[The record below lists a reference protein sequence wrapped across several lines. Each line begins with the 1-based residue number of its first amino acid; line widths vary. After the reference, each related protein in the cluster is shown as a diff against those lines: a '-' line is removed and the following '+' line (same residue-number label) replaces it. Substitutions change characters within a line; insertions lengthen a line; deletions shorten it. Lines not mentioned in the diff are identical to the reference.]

1 MKNKYKL
8 FKDGFEIRKLRSK
21 NFTELKKIKKII
33 IKNISNNLKFK
44 GKLRLEKLHN
54 VNIDNFNQFRLDT
67 IKNINQI
74 KNIKKKLF
82 ETLKEDLF
90 NLFEK
95 MLLFKKVF
103 KLSNS
108 KTK

>member
-44 GKLRLEKLHN
+44 GK
-54 VNIDNFNQFRLDT
+54 
-67 IKNINQI
+67 
-74 KNIKKKLF
+74 
-82 ETLKEDLF
+82 
-90 NLFEK
+90 
-95 MLLFKKVF
+95 
-103 KLSNS
+103 
-108 KTK
+108 